1 MPRKPT
7 EKHPIRDL
15 RNIIGKTQRGFAKT
29 LGIYP
34 GTLKRI
40 ENNSLKLS
48 RKIAI
53 RIQGETGINVEKLL
67 GGKLRD
73 ELERK
78 YTMEFYKKWKD
89 LHFKQSE
96 KIAKERAAALAW
108 WIEILLRASVVGSK
122 RRLWQVVATLVQ
134 TIDECCSDFDLRGP
148 VENILATYK
157 PVVKWNPAERTP
169 RELRRIFREQ
179 AREEIGLAN
188 YSVWK
193 QKNTRRAEEV
203 TAVAQ
208 LAQQD
213 EKRMLKR
220 YKNRT
225 LRVSW
230 NERQS
235 SAQSSRQRRRAA

>member
-15 RNIIGKTQRGFAKT
+15 RKIIGKTQCGFAKT

-40 ENNSLKLS
+40 ENNSLNLTP
-48 RKIAI
+48 KIAI
-53 RIQGETGINVEKLL
+53 RIQAETGINVEKLL
-67 GGKLRD
+67 DGKLRD
-73 ELERK
+73 ELGRK
-78 YTMEFYKKWKD
+78 YTAEFYKKWKEV
-89 LHFKQSE
+89 HFRQSE
-96 KIAKERAAALAW
+96 KIAKQRAAALAW

-134 TIDECCSDFDLRGP
+134 TIDECCSDFDLRAP

-157 PVVKWNPAERTP
+157 PVVKWNPAGRTP
-169 RELRRIFREQ
+169 RELGRIFREQ
-179 AREEIGLAN
+179 AREEIGLA
-188 YSVWK
+188 SVRK

-225 LRVSW
+225 LRVR

-235 SAQSSRQRRRAA
+235 SVQSSRQRRRGA